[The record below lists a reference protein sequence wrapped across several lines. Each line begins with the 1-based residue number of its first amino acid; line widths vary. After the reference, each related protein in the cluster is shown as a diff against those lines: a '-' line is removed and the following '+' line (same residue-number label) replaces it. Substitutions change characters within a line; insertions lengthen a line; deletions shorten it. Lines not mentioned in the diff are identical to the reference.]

1 MNETVDLG
9 EIQIQITFK
18 KIKNVHLSVYPPD
31 GHVHMAVPENTRIEA
46 ARAYGISK
54 LTWIR
59 KQRELLHAQEREPAR
74 QFVERESHMLWGR
87 RYLLS
92 VIEADGKPYVK
103 IDHRRLFLHIRPGAS
118 PLKREEIIHEWH
130 LSLLHNIVPDLIKTW
145 EQKLGVEASG
155 YNLQRMKTKWGSCN
169 TKSGNIRLN
178 SELVKKPKDL
188 LEYVIVH
195 ELIHL
200 LEPTHSDRFITLLN
214 EHYPKWNEARMELND
229 LPLSAEKWK
238 E

>member
-1 MNETVDLG
+1 MEETVDLG
-9 EIQIQITFK
+9 DIQIQITFK
-18 KIKNVHLSVYPPD
+18 KIKNVHLSVYPPE
-31 GHVHMAVPENTRIEA
+31 GRVHMAVPENTRVEA

-54 LTWIR
+54 LSWIR
-59 KQRELLHAQEREPAR
+59 KQRELLLAQEREPER
-74 QFVERESHMLWGR
+74 QFVERESHVLWGR

-92 VIEADGKPYVK
+92 VIESDGKPFVK
-103 IDHRRLFLHIRPGAS
+103 IDHRRIFLHIRPGTS
-118 PLKREEIIHEWH
+118 QLKKEEIIHEWH
-130 LSLLHNIVPDLIKTW
+130 LSLLHKIVPNLIRIW
-145 EQKLGVEASG
+145 EQKLSVKATG

-169 TKSGNIRLN
+169 TKSENIRLN
-178 SELVKKPKDL
+178 TELVKKPKDL

-200 LEPTHSDRFITLLN
+200 LEPTHSDRFISILN
-214 EHYPKWNEARMELND
+214 KNYPKWNEARMELND